1 MKYKLL
7 LIFAFAIQI
16 NAIELPIYEARY
28 SYESEEI
35 NIKGIRKFQKNS
47 DDYSL
52 SFKAKNLFASMSFES
67 NFSVEESQIISKD
80 YIIKV
85 KPRFIDRD
93 QEINFDYDNQT
104 INSLGRDAWS
114 MPLDTQIGSA
124 DPLNAQIQ
132 IRLNLLK
139 GLEEFS
145 IQLLEIKNGK
155 MEDNYYKILKNES
168 CYLGDIKYECIV
180 LKRFREKEK
189 RETLYYL
196 IPDLDYM
203 FLKIIDTGPERN
215 QKLEL
220 LEILSLG

>member
-35 NIKGIRKFQKNS
+35 NIKGIRKFQKNL

-67 NFSVEESQIISKD
+67 NFSIEESQIISKD

-114 MPLDTQIGSA
+114 MPLDTQIGSV

-180 LKRFREKEK
+180 LKRFREKEN

-203 FLKIIDTGPERN
+203 FLKIIDSGPERN